1 MRIGGLEKQSF
12 IDWEGKIAAVIFT
25 KGCNF
30 RCPYCH
36 NPDLVYPELIRVKED
51 IPEQEIL
58 QYLLTRK
65 NWLDGVVIT
74 GGEPTIQSDLDV
86 FIRKIKQINYKIKL
100 DTNGSSPEVL
110 KKLIHN
116 KLIDCVAMDIKTILD
131 LKKYQEICASYD
143 PLLLEKICTSIE
155 ILKKADIE
163 VQFRTTVVPSF
174 HTEEMLTGL
183 IEHFSL
189 YNYKLQECRDNSPYI
204 V

>member
-58 QYLLTRK
+58 QYLPTRK

>member
-189 YNYKLQECRDNSPYI
+189 YNYKLQECRYNSPYI